1 MISWAASLVNQKV
14 SPAGCQCAC
23 VIMFLLSV
31 RGMQQPRRSIRGC
44 CLPPRTYS
52 KSVDLACKR
61 FSYGHVCWCCY
72 EVKPCASPTVAGSLS
87 KRSVARCSGAL
98 VAVPCERVRSMFG
111 CKSAHLLYYLAVGL
125 SLLYQGHAR
134 HIGTNIA
141 RALQVACV
149 IPRSASFKLL

>member
-1 MISWAASLVNQKV
+1 MISWAASMVHQKV
-14 SPAGCQCAC
+14 FPAGYQCAC
-23 VIMFLLSV
+23 VIMFLSSV
-31 RGMQQPRRSIRGC
+31 RGMQQPRRSTRGC
-44 CLPPRTYS
+44 CLPPLTYS

-72 EVKPCASPTVAGSLS
+72 LVKTCAAPTVAGSFP
-87 KRSVARCSGAL
+87 KRSVARRSAAL

-111 CKSAHLLYYLAVGL
+111 CKSAHLLYYVAVGL
-125 SLLYQGHAR
+125 SLLYQGHAV

-149 IPRSASFKLL
+149 IPQSASFKLL